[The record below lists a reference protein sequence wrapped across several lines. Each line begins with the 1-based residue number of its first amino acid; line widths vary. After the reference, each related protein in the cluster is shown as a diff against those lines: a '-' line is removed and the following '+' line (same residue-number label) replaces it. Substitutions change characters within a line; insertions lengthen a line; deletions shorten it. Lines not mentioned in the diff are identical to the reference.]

1 MSPFL
6 DTAAI
11 CHRFIDISTA
21 AYVTFT
27 AICRHFVVS
36 ISLRHL
42 PPSRCLISVSLPHI
56 SWRLLRTP
64 SPPVLFHVSLS
75 FPTLTIRKY
84 QSQYSAPSQPFPF
97 VYLLPSNLP
106 ITFHTLLSV
115 SPYPV
120 SLHFSFHPNLL
131 RSRTLHLLSDC
142 DAIFTLSPLKLNLVL
157 NSYEQSR
164 KLQ

>member
-1 MSPFL
+1 MSHSPLSAVISSSPFPS
-6 DTAAI
+6 AI
-11 CHRFIDISTA
+11 YRPLAVISP
-21 AYVTFT
+21 
-27 AICRHFVVS
+27 
-36 ISLRHL
+36 SLYLTPLGVFSAHL
-42 PPSRCLISVSLPHI
+42 LLPFSSTSAFPFQLSPSVN
-56 SWRLLRTP
+56 TP
-64 SPPVLFHVSLS
+64 
-75 FPTLTIRKY
+75 
-84 QSQYSAPSQPFPF
+84 QYSAPSQPFPF

-131 RSRTLHLLSDC
+131 RSRALHLLSDC
-142 DAIFTLSPLKLNLVL
+142 DAIFTLSPLKLNLVP

>member
-21 AYVTFT
+21 AHVTFT

-42 PPSRCLISVSLPHI
+42 PPSRCLISVSLPHT

-84 QSQYSAPSQPFPF
+84 STILRSIAAFPLRLSSSLQSA
-97 VYLLPSNLP
+97 N
-106 ITFHTLLSV
+106 
-115 SPYPV
+115 
-120 SLHFSFHPNLL
+120 HFSHSSFRLSISCFSTLFLPPKPPPEPSTSLAIRLRRHFH
-131 RSRTLHLLSDC
+131 SLSFK
-142 DAIFTLSPLKLNLVL
+142 IKFST
-157 NSYEQSR
+157 Q
-164 KLQ
+164 